1 MVRIKTPPSMEEFYF
16 AAIPDEAAA
25 VEAVKTSVRSV
36 ANQTVE
42 GAATLSEN
50 ELLKQDL
57 EAGQIK
63 HA

>member
-1 MVRIKTPPSMEEFYF
+1 MEEFYF

-25 VEAVKTSVRSV
+25 VEPVKTSIQSV

-42 GAATLSEN
+42 GVATLSES

-63 HA
+63 RA